1 MTTLLSGQEV
11 ASKLAARFPES
22 VIESNNFAVTLK
34 TEYLLEIADYLKN
47 SPEEA
52 YDFLADITSVDYL
65 DYFEI
70 VYRLT
75 SIKNNRSLVF
85 KVRCPDREKPSVPSL
100 TGLWK
105 GADLMEREVF
115 DMMGISFDDHPNMKR
130 IFLWEGFKGY
140 PLRKDYL

>member
-1 MTTLLSGQEV
+1 MTVVLSGRET
-11 ASKLAARFPES
+11 AGKLAAKFPAAVVETEAAS
-22 VIESNNFAVTLK
+22 LVIQSEALIEVAGYCK
-34 TEYLLEIADYLKN
+34 D
-47 SPEEA
+47 SPEMACE
-52 YDFLADITSVDYL
+52 LLVDITSVDYW
-65 DYFEI
+65 DHFEV

-75 SIKNNRSLVF
+75 SLEHNHSLVL
-85 KVRCPDREKPSVPSL
+85 KVRCYDREKPSVPSL

-115 DMMGISFDDHPNMKR
+115 DLMGITFTGHPNMKR